1 MICPFCGTDNPVG
14 ETFCANCGGYL
25 EDLPASSQAEPGTAD
40 ETVRPAPIDPAE
52 IRPAPIDPP
61 ASGQPNSNTGTRAET
76 TQGNSTTLH
85 PTVELENGRY
95 VVEKILGQGGMGAA
109 VLARDTRIANKPVV
123 IKELISDENDP
134 KQRQQDVENFKHEVE
149 TLATLDH
156 PLIPTVT
163 DSFQEGPR
171 YYMVQEYAPGENLE
185 DHLERVKKPMP
196 EQEALTYISQ
206 VLDILDYLEQHKP
219 PIIHRDIKP
228 ANIIIS
234 SRDKRARLVD
244 FGIARADEAKNAQ
257 RKQTSA
263 LGTPGYAPPE
273 QYQGNAD
280 TRSDLYA
287 LAATLHHLVTNRDP
301 RDEAP
306 FSYPLART
314 INSQVSTQLERV
326 LEHALSM
333 DIKKRYQSAA
343 EMKHAI
349 DDILQARFHT
359 TGDTSSYVL
368 NPSRP
373 ITPPPPAK
381 PQPATSRTQNRPSNR
396 PRPATSYNDD
406 DYDEGYRGGYGPVQT
421 PPRYQAPQRPY
432 NINQDQQYESYG
444 RQRQQQM
451 GMFSPPQN
459 QGQNNNYL
467 WFSFALLIIV
477 VVIIALLLVVFPL
490 LAHSGIGLH
499 LNQNVLAL
507 TNTIQLQTQQSV
519 VRQI

>member
-1 MICPFCGTDNPVG
+1 MKCPFCGTDNPVG

-25 EDLPASSQAEPGTAD
+25 QDAPVDSQNRSSATGTA
-40 ETVRPAPIDPAE
+40 VYPIHQDNG
-52 IRPAPIDPP
+52 PI
-61 ASGQPNSNTGTRAET
+61 SNPGIHIESTP
-76 TQGNSTTLH
+76 GNSTTLH
-85 PTVELENGRY
+85 PTATLENGRY

-123 IKELISDENDP
+123 IKELISDGNDP
-134 KQRQQDVENFKHEVE
+134 EQRQKDVENFESEVE
-149 TLATLDH
+149 TLARLDH

-163 DSFQEGPR
+163 DSFQEGSR

-185 DHLERVKKPMP
+185 DYLERVRKPMP

-206 VLDILDYLEQHKP
+206 VLDILDYLEQQKP

-306 FSYPLART
+306 FNYPPART
-314 INSQVSTQLERV
+314 INPQVSPQLERV
-326 LEHALSM
+326 LEHALIL
-333 DIKKRYQSAA
+333 DINKRYQRAA
-343 EMKHAI
+343 DIKREI
-349 DDILQARFHT
+349 DDILQTRFHT

-368 NPSRP
+368 HPSRP
-373 ITPPPPAK
+373 ITPPAEARPKPANNR
-381 PQPATSRTQNRPSNR
+381 PQNRPANR
-396 PRPATSYNDD
+396 PRPAIPDPDTS
-406 DYDEGYRGGYGPVQT
+406 DEGYRGGYRPVQT
-421 PPRYQAPQRPY
+421 PPRYQSPQRPY
-432 NINQDQQYESYG
+432 NINQGQQYGGYG
-444 RQRQQQM
+444 PQRQQQM
-451 GMFSPPQN
+451 GMYPPPQQN

-477 VVIIALLLVVFPL
+477 VVIIALLLLVFPY
-490 LAHSGIGLH
+490 LATHSGIGL
-499 LNQNVLAL
+499 LQSATNVLAHIG
-507 TNTIQLQTQQSV
+507 NIQQG
-519 VRQI
+519 